1 MSELLLN
8 AFIIGIGATLFMDLW
23 ALFQKHVLHLPSL
36 DYALVG
42 RWAGHLGRGHRF
54 TGHVTNAEAIP
65 NERALGWTIHYLTG
79 LILAAIFLAIAPADW
94 MQAPTVGPALLF
106 GAISVLAPFL
116 ILQPGL
122 GAGIAASRTP
132 KPNAAR
138 IKSLVIHLMF
148 GFGLYLSGVAWVA
161 MSG

>member
-1 MSELLLN
+1 MLN
-8 AFIIGIGATLFMDLW
+8 AFVIGIGATLFMDLW
-23 ALFQKHVLHLPSL
+23 ALFQKRVLRLPSL

-42 RWAGHLGRGHRF
+42 RWAGHLARGHRF
-54 TGHVTNAEAIP
+54 TGHVTKAEAIP
-65 NERALGWTIHYLTG
+65 NERMLGWAIHYLTG
-79 LILAAIFLAIAPADW
+79 LVLAVIFLAIAPANW
-94 MQAPTVGPALLF
+94 IQAPTIGPALLF

-138 IKSLVIHLMF
+138 IKSLVTHLMF
-148 GFGLYLSGVAWVA
+148 GFGLYLSGVAWVTV
-161 MSG
+161 SG